1 MAIPA
6 LALAKAHFTARMLQP
21 NAILPS
27 APKEAITEFHSL
39 LDAALVQCSPTNIQV

>member
-6 LALAKAHFTARMLQP
+6 LALAKARFTAGILRP
-21 NAILPS
+21 DAILPS